1 MKVSDIL
8 HEKGSAVFTVT
19 REDKVSKAVDILG
32 ENNIGVVVVLGD
44 VNEVCGILSERDIVR
59 RLRESGASA
68 LDGTIGA
75 CMTPDPFTSDLE
87 ATIDELMGVMTQKRI
102 RHMPVVDAGKLVG
115 LVSIGDLV
123 KRKIEQAT
131 REAEAMREYIA
142 S

>member
-8 HEKGSAVFTVT
+8 HEKGSAVHTVT
-19 REDKVSKAVDILG
+19 RGDTVGKAVDILG

-59 RLRESGASA
+59 RMRESGASA
-68 LDGTIGA
+68 LEGTIGK

-87 ATIDELMGVMTQKRI
+87 ATVDELMGVMTQKRI
-102 RHMPVVDAGKLVG
+102 RHMPVVDGGKLVG

-123 KRKIEQAT
+123 KRKIEQAEQ
-131 REAEAMREYIA
+131 EAAAMRDYIA

>member
-1 MKVSDIL
+1 
-8 HEKGSAVFTVT
+8 
-19 REDKVSKAVDILG
+19 
-32 ENNIGVVVVLGD
+32 VLGD